1 VTDAARDLS
10 RAATAIAPR
19 GRPPRGGKVR
29 ITANRTAMAARA
41 APLTDEQ
48 TKARE
53 RWQGRWNTPILLAA
67 LVPLFLTSPKT
78 RWVQILVGFGSWVV
92 FVIDLVVQ
100 RRIDPHYLRRRNGRI
115 DLAIV
120 ILTFPYYVISGLSNA
135 SAILLLA
142 RLARVVR
149 VFLATSGLRRFAA
162 RLGKVTVIAGVVVVV
177 ASLAAYQAEHATN
190 SEFATVGDALWW
202 GIVTLTTVGYGD
214 IVPKTPA
221 GRFCGVA
228 IMITG
233 IAVLGVLAGSLASL
247 FNLEPAS
254 GDEDGDT
261 STDAEHSVP
270 VELAML
276 QAQLREVERRLGQLA
291 DAISTQG
298 SKAE

>member
-1 VTDAARDLS
+1 
-10 RAATAIAPR
+10 
-19 GRPPRGGKVR
+19 
-29 ITANRTAMAARA
+29 MAAHS
-41 APLTDEQ
+41 APLTAEQ

-53 RWQGRWNTPILLAA
+53 RWQARWNTPILLAA
-67 LVPLFLTSPKT
+67 LVPLFVTSPKT
-78 RWVQILVGFGSWVV
+78 RWVQLFVGFGSWVV
-92 FVIDLVVQ
+92 FVIDLVAQ

-162 RLGKVTVIAGVVVVV
+162 RLGKVAVIAGLIVVV

-247 FNLEPAS
+247 FNLEPAAES
-254 GDEDGDT
+254 KRGDGT
-261 STDAEHSVP
+261 TDAEHSVP
-270 VELAML
+270 AELAML

-291 DAISTQG
+291 DAISTRG
-298 SKAE
+298 GKGE